1 MMHKKGGGRESGGG
15 LGTTKRALP
24 QVEPVAAANPAAHDH
39 TNLAYDVAGCR
50 GCYLRGSRW
59 PWPGGDPIQEKRILA
74 LEAELELRKNAADG
88 VQELLVEAA
97 KDKLR
102 AERAEARVAELK
114 GELTRVR
121 NLFQAGGWVT
131 ERVKVEKVLR
141 PREREEC

>member
-24 QVEPVAAANPAAHDH
+24 QVEPVAAANPAAHAPDCPCGWPVP
-39 TNLAYDVAGCR
+39 NWVPR
-50 GCYLRGSRW
+50 GTSWNCLICS
-59 PWPGGDPIQEKRILA
+59 DERIRE
-74 LEAELELRKNAADG
+74 LEAELELRKNAANG

>member
-24 QVEPVAAANPAAHDH
+24 QVEPVAAANPAACP
-39 TNLAYDVAGCR
+39 YC
-50 GCYLRGSRW
+50 
-59 PWPGGDPIQEKRILA
+59 PILDSEDLPSEVGHLHWLHERIRD

-88 VQELLVEAA
+88 VQELLIEAA
-97 KDKLR
+97 KDKLH

>member
-24 QVEPVAAANPAAHDH
+24 QVEPVAAANPALCPIGWRKFHEPFYQELCHTHD
-39 TNLAYDVAGCR
+39 
-50 GCYLRGSRW
+50 
-59 PWPGGDPIQEKRILA
+59 KRIR
-74 LEAELELRKNAADG
+74 ELEETVKVYQDAYR
-88 VQELLVEAA
+88 EL
-97 KDKLR
+97 K
-102 AERAEARVAELK
+102 ARVAELK